1 MEEVHMKIK
10 KALGVILASTTI
22 FSMTPGT
29 AWAAEELSEEVVI
42 EDEAVSDL
50 EEPETD
56 IEEIQ
61 DESDDTDA
69 EVDDFSD
76 EETSDFADESLTE
89 EDTQQLSDIG
99 EEIATFSDGGVKPQ
113 AAVIAKGEEEK
124 TSIIWTVYSDG
135 KLEINGYGEMA
146 DYTED
151 NLPEWNKYR
160 DSITYIT
167 VDEDV
172 TVIGKYAFCSLDKLL
187 KITIPEGDCVELGAY
202 ALKDCKRLDVVDLSR
217 KVNIIGEGAF
227 SGCSGL
233 EKIKLPYV
241 NYVRKYLF
249 KDCTD
254 LESVTIADGVKGIK
268 EIGEY
273 AFSGCSSLTNINIS
287 DKVEAINKYA
297 FSGCSS
303 LTNISI
309 SDKVTSIGSYAFSRC
324 SNLKSINIP
333 QGVTNIEEG
342 TFFLCENLESI
353 TLPENLNQIS
363 RSAFSR
369 CSSLNNMDLP
379 KGLKSIGYEA
389 FFGCSRLKSID
400 IPEGVT
406 SIANSVFEDC
416 SGLEKV
422 NIPEGI
428 TTIVSHMF
436 DGCSSLKTITIP
448 KSVTRIENCAFGYC
462 DNLLSI
468 DILGDKLTI
477 SSAMILDSEKM
488 RSIRFAGTKEKWDA
502 LNVQF
507 ANVTVY
513 YNYDPNHEHHYV
525 TESITDVTCTKDGK
539 EEKVCTLCGDFYET
553 IIKAPGHSWNDGEVT
568 TPATCTVKGEKTYTC
583 TVCNKIKT
591 EEIPATGHTEV
602 TDAAVAPTCTAAGK
616 MEGKHCSVCNEVLVA
631 QTEIPALGHSWNDGE
646 VTKKSTCTEAG
657 VKTYTCTVCK
667 ETRTEE
673 IEATGHQHIEI
684 RNAEETTCSKEGYTG
699 DQVCK
704 DCDTVVEKGTV
715 IAKKGHTWNVGE
727 VTTSATCE
735 EKGVK
740 TYTCTVC
747 KETKTEEIPA
757 IGHTEIIDNA
767 IDPTCTNPGK
777 IEGSHCSVCNKVLV
791 AQTEIPATGHSW
803 NEGEV
808 TKKPT
813 CTETGVKTY
822 TCTVCKATKTEVIPA
837 TGHTEVT
844 DSVIEPTCETIG
856 KTEGSHCSVCNEIL
870 VPQKTLE
877 ATGHAWGQG
886 KVTKEVTC
894 TEIGEKAYT
903 CSNCG
908 KTRTEE
914 IPAAGH
920 KFGSWTTRN
929 QATVDSPEI
938 QVRSCDIC
946 KKEEEREVGSKLEKT
961 MTVSVSSFPLKTRQ
975 KTKVLKVTGLAKGD
989 SIISWKSDNTKIV
1002 KILGKTN
1009 GTSTVTAGKKTG
1021 KARITITLKSGLKK
1035 VITVS
1040 VQKNTVKTKKIS
1052 GVSKNLKLKRK
1063 QKVILHPVIAPLTSA
1078 QKITY
1083 KSNNTKIVTV
1093 NSKGQIT
1100 AKKKGTAVITV
1111 KSGNKTTK
1119 CKVTVK

>member
-1 MEEVHMKIK
+1 M
-10 KALGVILASTTI
+10 
-22 FSMTPGT
+22 
-29 AWAAEELSEEVVI
+29 
-42 EDEAVSDL
+42 
-50 EEPETD
+50 
-56 IEEIQ
+56 
-61 DESDDTDA
+61 
-69 EVDDFSD
+69 
-76 EETSDFADESLTE
+76 
-89 EDTQQLSDIG
+89 
-99 EEIATFSDGGVKPQ
+99 
-113 AAVIAKGEEEK
+113 
-124 TSIIWTVYSDG
+124 
-135 KLEINGYGEMA
+135 
-146 DYTED
+146 
-151 NLPEWNKYR
+151 
-160 DSITYIT
+160 
-167 VDEDV
+167 
-172 TVIGKYAFCSLDKLL
+172 
-187 KITIPEGDCVELGAY
+187 
-202 ALKDCKRLDVVDLSR
+202 
-217 KVNIIGEGAF
+217 
-227 SGCSGL
+227 
-233 EKIKLPYV
+233 
-241 NYVRKYLF
+241 
-249 KDCTD
+249 
-254 LESVTIADGVKGIK
+254 
-268 EIGEY
+268 
-273 AFSGCSSLTNINIS
+273 
-287 DKVEAINKYA
+287 
-297 FSGCSS
+297 
-303 LTNISI
+303 
-309 SDKVTSIGSYAFSRC
+309 
-324 SNLKSINIP
+324 KSINIP

-389 FFGCSRLKSID
+389 FLGCSRLKSID

-568 TPATCTVKGEKTYTC
+568 
-583 TVCNKIKT
+583 
-591 EEIPATGHTEV
+591 
-602 TDAAVAPTCTAAGK
+602 
-616 MEGKHCSVCNEVLVA
+616 
-631 QTEIPALGHSWNDGE
+631 
-646 VTKKSTCTEAG
+646 KKSTCIEAG

-747 KETKTEEIPA
+747 K
-757 IGHTEIIDNA
+757 
-767 IDPTCTNPGK
+767 
-777 IEGSHCSVCNKVLV
+777 
-791 AQTEIPATGHSW
+791 
-803 NEGEV
+803 
-808 TKKPT
+808 
-813 CTETGVKTY
+813 
-822 TCTVCKATKTEVIPA
+822 ATKTEDIPA
-837 TGHTEVT
+837 SGHTEVT

-975 KTKVLKVTGLAKGD
+975 KTKVLKVTGLVKGD